1 MTTDKI
7 RMRLNLFKIKKRN
20 VIVTMKSK
28 KTPIFNAEVV
38 VFSYD
43 EDDTKV
49 LLKKIDS
56 SFPFDENERMFYV
69 KNIEDVQQIK
79 SAI

>member
-1 MTTDKI
+1 MTVDKI
-7 RMRLNLFKIKKRN
+7 RMRLNMFKIKKRN
-20 VIVTMKSK
+20 VIVTLKSK
-28 KTPIFNAEVV
+28 KTSIFNAEVLD
-38 VFSYD
+38 FSYE

>member
-38 VFSYD
+38 EFSYD

>member
-1 MTTDKI
+1 MATDKI

-20 VIVTMKSK
+20 VTITMKSK
-28 KTPIFNAEVV
+28 KTPPFNAEVID
-38 VFSYD
+38 FSYD

-56 SFPFDENERMFYV
+56 SFPFDENERILYV

>member
-38 VFSYD
+38 EFSYE